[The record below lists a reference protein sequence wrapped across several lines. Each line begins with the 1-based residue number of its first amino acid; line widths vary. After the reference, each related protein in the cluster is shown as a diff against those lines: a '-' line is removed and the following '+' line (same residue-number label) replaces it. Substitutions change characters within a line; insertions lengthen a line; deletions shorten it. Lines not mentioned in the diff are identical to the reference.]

1 MAISTGKGW
10 MLKPSEASPS
20 YVDRGVAEAAL
31 VEARAVAL
39 VAYDATVEECSSMG
53 GSHAFFT
60 FVERSGV
67 VHFGGH
73 GAHLGVAYTKK
84 GELWIAAI
92 DVLAKPE
99 SVKNE
104 MWCVPDRT
112 IDARATAMIP
122 VTTADEGRAILRELG
137 K

>member
-1 MAISTGKGW
+1 
-10 MLKPSEASPS
+10 MLKGGEASPS
-20 YVDRGVAEAAL
+20 SVERPVAVAAL
-31 VEARAVAL
+31 AGAPAVAL
-39 VAYDATVEECSSMG
+39 VAYDATSEECSSVG

-60 FVERSGV
+60 FVERAGV

-73 GAHLGVAYTKK
+73 GAHLAVAFQSK
-84 GELWIAAI
+84 GELWVAAV
-92 DVLAKPE
+92 DLLPSPE

-122 VTTADEGRAILRELG
+122 VASADEGRQILRELG